1 MSEESGRIRNS
12 SITTRSRR
20 ADTLRPGNSRDSF
33 QKRFARASDRFANQA
48 EDFDIGEAL
57 QEKCFPLP
65 PVCKRPRLRFHS
77 LRTYALN

>member
-20 ADTLRPGNSRDSF
+20 ADTLQPGNSRDSF

-57 QEKCFPLP
+57 QEKCFPCHQSAKDRDY
-65 PVCKRPRLRFHS
+65 VFTH
-77 LRTYALN
+77 YALTP

>member
-20 ADTLRPGNSRDSF
+20 ADTLRPGNSRNSF

-57 QEKCFPLP
+57 QEKCFPCHQSAKDRDY
-65 PVCKRPRLRFHS
+65 VFTH
-77 LRTYALN
+77 YALTP